1 MTKALTIE
9 HLAAVATLVG
19 LIKIA
24 TVARNVNRSRDV
36 SSYNPTSTA
45 MGVGTSLVWLL
56 YDYHKGLKMGMATA
70 GAALC
75 LDLYI
80 LHLLLQ
86 GRRRK
91 DKRG

>member
-1 MTKALTIE
+1 MIDQKVVE
-9 HLAAVATLVG
+9 KLAVVATIIG
-19 LIKIA
+19 LIKIGV
-24 TVARNVNRSRDV
+24 TLRNVHRKKDV
-36 SSYNPTSTA
+36 SSYNLQSTSLGITTSTI
-45 MGVGTSLVWLL
+45 WLL
-56 YDYHKGLKMGMATA
+56 YDLSKGLKMGAATA

-86 GRRRK
+86 NRKK